1 LIVLKKQVDDRIQEI
16 AQIKL
21 EKKQQQQLEK
31 ENSTKKR
38 GSLTIETSFNS
49 NNNNNSNN
57 SLGSYDSP
65 SALPPGS
72 DPNLSNRSN
81 ASNHNGNNNT
91 NNHNA
96 TTTTIL
102 GAKPEFV
109 SSTSEHDLA
118 DPPVLSG
125 WLRVKETDEFL
136 STTWKTRYLVV
147 VRGFLY
153 VYMDK
158 LEIPPYGRYCKGK
171 LCLGG
176 FRVAD
181 GGTEK
186 NENNNNNNKHSIR
199 LVFTPE
205 ETSKIPVSVVDLG
218 FLILFH
224 LIIL

>member
-1 LIVLKKQVDDRIQEI
+1 VDDRIQEI

-31 ENSTKKR
+31 EGSTKKR
-38 GSLTIETSFNS
+38 GSLTIDTAFNS
-49 NNNNNSNN
+49 NNNNNNN

-65 SALPPGS
+65 SALLPPGG

-81 ASNHNGNNNT
+81 VSSSNNHNGNNPS
-91 NNHNA
+91 NNQ
-96 TTTTIL
+96 TTTIL

-109 SSTSEHDLA
+109 SNISEHDLA

-176 FRVAD
+176 FRVS
-181 GGTEK
+181 GTEK
-186 NENNNNNNKHSIR
+186 NENNNNNNNNNQSIH

-205 ETSKIPVSVVDLG
+205 ESGKIPVSCF
-218 FLILFH
+218 FLFFS
-224 LIIL
+224 